1 MKTFCIVKYFLIA
14 CTLLLFLFGGIVNG
28 QNRTEAIH
36 KQLEGIVSQ
45 NAGLNNPVDLSVD
58 GISVQEFLKGLAM
71 NNDINISINDGV
83 NEILST
89 NFTGVKVIDVITFIC
104 VQYNLELD
112 FIGNIIIIKR
122 MKPEEK
128 KTEPYKAKI
137 PEINWNEADSTLSC
151 DLNGDTLNY
160 VVKAI
165 TQKSGINVIAS
176 PELRNKALHAYL
188 KNVPIQQAMDKI
200 AYANGFVCTKSGKG
214 YIELAASLP
223 VANNDNKNK
232 GKGNKNNE
240 ENNPDLEVVLN
251 PDSSLNINANNQN
264 VADIINEM
272 SRKSNV
278 PCFILGDIK
287 EKTSLSLKSM
297 PFRKVL
303 DGLLSGTS
311 FSYNYQGGTYIIGD
325 NNNAMLKGC
334 EVVQL
339 QHRTVIELTKSIPD
353 VLKQNITIQ
362 EFPELN
368 SIILCGVSKN
378 VSTLKDFILQL
389 DKSVP
394 QVLIEVI
401 IVEQNTN
408 HSVKTGIKAGLKDKP
423 DATSGQIY
431 PGIDMK
437 LDANAINSIISG
449 INSFGVVNLGKVTPS
464 FYVSLSALESNGN
477 INIHSTPRLSTL
489 NSMEAKMIIGNT
501 EYYLEETNNVIG
513 SQNPQ
518 NIITNQYKSVEAQ
531 FSLTIKPIV
540 QGDDQITLKI
550 TVEQSDFT
558 TRISQ
563 SAPPGKV
570 TRTFNSTIRV
580 KNQEMILLGG
590 LEEKTTTDNG
600 DGLPVISRIPVLK
613 WFVSSRMKEKS
624 KKKLNIFIKPTIIY

>member
-1 MKTFCIVKYFLIA
+1 MKTNYKVKHIIFIAFFIVCQTGI
-14 CTLLLFLFGGIVNG
+14 LLG

-36 KQLEGIVSQ
+36 KQLEEIISQ
-45 NAGLNNPVDLSVD
+45 NPGLNNPVDLSVD
-58 GISVQEFLKGLAM
+58 GISVQEFLKGLAI
-71 NNDINISINDGV
+71 NNEINVSINDGI

-104 VQYNLELD
+104 VQYNLDLD

-122 MKPEEK
+122 VKPEEK

-137 PEINWNEADSTLSC
+137 PDISWNAADSTLSC

-160 VVKAI
+160 VAKTI
-165 TQKSGINVIAS
+165 TQKSSINIIYS
-176 PELRNKALHAYL
+176 PELRNKTIHTYL
-188 KNVPIQQAMDKI
+188 KNVPIQQAMEKI
-200 AYANGFVCTKSGKG
+200 AYANGFVCVKYGKG
-214 YIELAASLP
+214 YIELATNMP
-223 VANNDNKNK
+223 VAGDNKDKNKNK
-232 GKGNKNNE
+232 NNKGNE
-240 ENNPDLEVVLN
+240 EVNPDLEVVLN
-251 PDSSLNINANNQN
+251 PDSSLNVNASNQN
-264 VADIINEM
+264 IADIINEM
-272 SRKSNV
+272 SRKSNI
-278 PCFILGDIK
+278 PCFVLGDIK
-287 EKTSLSLKSM
+287 EKTSLNLKSM
-297 PFRKVL
+297 PFKKIL
-303 DGLLSGTS
+303 DGILSGTN
-311 FSYNYQGGTYIIGD
+311 FSYNNQGNIYIIGD

-353 VLKQNITIQ
+353 VMKQNITIQ

-368 SIILCGVSKN
+368 SMILCGASKG
-378 VSTLKDFILQL
+378 VASLKDFILQL

-408 HSVKTGIKAGLKDKP
+408 HTVKTGIKAGLKDKP

-489 NSMEAKMIIGNT
+489 NSMEAKMVIGNT

-558 TRISQ
+558 SRISQ

-600 DGLPVISRIPVLK
+600 DGLPVLSRVPVLK
-613 WFVSSRMKEKS
+613 WFVSSRTKDRS